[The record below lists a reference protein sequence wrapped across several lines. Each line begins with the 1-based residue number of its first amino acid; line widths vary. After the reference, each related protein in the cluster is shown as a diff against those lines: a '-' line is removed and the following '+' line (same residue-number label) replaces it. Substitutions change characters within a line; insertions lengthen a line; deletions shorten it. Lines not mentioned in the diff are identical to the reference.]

1 MWSRNINVF
10 AQLEGNISPSPMVEF
25 DARLDKSYRQP
36 RLPHSNTKH
45 AKQPQPHWERG
56 AWCNAA
62 QLLLA
67 AQHDQNLWTE
77 TPPTATSCHPF
88 PQCISG
94 QPLCNKQLATPHTQ
108 SKNEAKELCRQLAGH
123 GSISRSFAQSLRPS
137 TTAWQ
142 QQDPQE
148 AAPCLFHCGQKTFH
162 CYIWGISTLPCNT
175 LIEFLPFD
183 SKNAEFQPWMS
194 SLYLSL
200 QPQN

>member
-25 DARLDKSYRQP
+25 DTRLDKSYRQP

-67 AQHDQNLWTE
+67 AQHDRNLWTE

-94 QPLCNKQLATPHTQ
+94 QPLCNKQLTLSRRTKPR
-108 SKNEAKELCRQLAGH
+108 NFAG
-123 GSISRSFAQSLRPS
+123 
-137 TTAWQ
+137 
-142 QQDPQE
+142 
-148 AAPCLFHCGQKTFH
+148 
-162 CYIWGISTLPCNT
+162 
-175 LIEFLPFD
+175 
-183 SKNAEFQPWMS
+183 S
-194 SLYLSL
+194 SLDTAPFLARLLRVCGL
-200 QPQN
+200 QPQLDSSSRIHRKRRHASFIVGRKPFIAIFEESRPFHAIHS